1 MNQFVESLRRLFE
14 ENRITEEKINELKDK
29 GSITSDERKYIL
41 GKEE

>member
-29 GSITSDERKYIL
+29 GSITNDERKYIL